1 MKTYSVSA
9 LALAALL
16 LSLPLASAED
26 TNTAA
31 GDLKALVSKV
41 QDKLHDG
48 KRTEAELGPELKQF
62 DTLLEKHKSEKT
74 DDTAQILLMKAMLY
88 LEVLD
93 NSEKGTE
100 LVQQL
105 KQDYPDT
112 KTGKAADAI
121 LENIKLQEA
130 SKKIQRSLV
139 EGSKFPDFDEK
150 DVDGKPLSI
159 AGYKGKVL
167 LLDFWA
173 TWCGPCVMELPNV
186 LKTYEKHHDQGFEI
200 IGVSLDQD
208 EERLKSFIKQ
218 KNVTWRQFFDGKG
231 WSNKLA
237 QKYGI
242 QSIPATFLLD
252 GEGKIIGRDLRGD
265 VLEQAVTKALG
276 KN

>member
-1 MKTYSVSA
+1 MKTYSVAA

-41 QDKLHDG
+41 QDKLRDG
-48 KRTEAELGPELKQF
+48 KRSEAELAPELKEF
-62 DTLLEKHKSEKT
+62 DTLLEKHKGEKA

-93 NSEKGTE
+93 NSEKGTQ

-112 KTGKAADAI
+112 KTGKAADGI

-159 AGYKGKVL
+159 AGYKGKVV

-200 IGVSLDQD
+200 IGVSLDQE
-208 EERLKSFIKQ
+208 EERLRNFLKQ
-218 KNVTWRQFFDGKG
+218 KNVTWR
-231 WSNKLA
+231 
-237 QKYGI
+237 
-242 QSIPATFLLD
+242 
-252 GEGKIIGRDLRGD
+252 
-265 VLEQAVTKALG
+265 
-276 KN
+276 